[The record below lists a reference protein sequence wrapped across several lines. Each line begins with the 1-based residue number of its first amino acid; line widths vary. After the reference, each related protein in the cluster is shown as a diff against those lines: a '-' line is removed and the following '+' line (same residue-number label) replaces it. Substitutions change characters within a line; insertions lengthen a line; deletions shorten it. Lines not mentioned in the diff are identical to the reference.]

1 MPRKSATTA
10 TETTTDTTETA
21 PESALAIPNLAI
33 WNSVCETDPRH
44 TKSFSRGGGF
54 SGTAINHT
62 YQTRRATE
70 AFGPKGIGWGV
81 EILAEDWRNGAPL
94 LDDKHGVIGHETIHV
109 LRIKLWYFIDVRGK
123 DGIFDTKRGEV
134 ISFGQTTFVGKNK
147 HGIFTDEEAPKKSLT
162 DAESKALASLGFSA
176 DIHLGLYDNNK
187 YVNDLKARIEQAEK
201 PKGPSV
207 DDVRAAMES
216 APTLDALK
224 AAGALAAGLNE
235 ADRAA
240 LKPVFMAR
248 KAAIEAA

>member
-1 MPRKSATTA
+1 MPRKPASTA
-10 TETTTDTTETA
+10 TETTTETA
-21 PESALAIPNLAI
+21 PESAPVDTPNLAI

-70 AFGPKGIGWGV
+70 TFGPKGIGWGV
-81 EILAEDWRNGAPL
+81 EILSEDWRNGAPF
-94 LDDKHGVIGHETIHV
+94 LDDKHGVIGHETVHV
-109 LRIKLWYFIDVRGK
+109 LRIKLWYKHGDE
-123 DGIFDTKRGEV
+123 RGEI
-134 ISFGQTTFVGKNK
+134 ISYGQTTFVGKNK

-201 PKGPSV
+201 PKGPTLAEV
-207 DDVRAAMES
+207 KAKVEAA
-216 APTLDALK
+216 ATADALK
-224 AAGALAAGLNE
+224 AIGPDAATLTDAE
-235 ADRAA
+235 RAELRPIWQAKVAA
-240 LKPVFMAR
+240 LKD
-248 KAAIEAA
+248 AAQ